1 MHVSMLR
8 IPKGTIP
15 PPVGELVDCDVRFTT
30 VVPDIVL
37 G

>member
-8 IPKGTIP
+8 IPEARSRRRSATLI
-15 PPVGELVDCDVRFTT
+15 DCDVRFTT
-30 VVPDIVL
+30 VHPDAII